1 MTDVNTMEWNPATET
16 VPEKT
21 PGTGSRD
28 QTFLVGEN
36 VYLRT
41 FAPGD
46 EKTATRWRR
55 SVFPKSPELVEK
67 WIKEDLPKEGRKNRS
82 HLAIVRKDDDEIV
95 GSIEIHHE
103 NIGKYLLPHV
113 DSLYGEIGQYWLAEA
128 VHLVADW
135 QIVESYVPVVSLTLP
150 ANQETAVCSIEAN
163 GFVQTAVWR
172 EMYEINGQ
180 RVDRL
185 NFCRFSPEWLERI
198 GDPMKVEMPRSGSG
212 EVRPIA
218 PSQAPEGDP
227 PKQALIFGKRVYLRP
242 EDKKDARITVDSSRK
257 EEETFFDIGR
267 HLMSQAGWESFL
279 ASTAGEEFPDK
290 LWFAVCLKDTHE
302 VIGSVG
308 LLNIDYVHRTA
319 ETGSAFHSA
328 THRGQGYGSEA
339 KQLLLEYVF
348 DVLGFHMVNS
358 FVYFPNTRSA
368 AALRKQGYREAGRCC
383 WMYPYEGG
391 FGNMVTFDL
400 LADEWRAIPRES

>member
-1 MTDVNTMEWNPATET
+1 MTDVITLDQKPATET
-16 VPEKT
+16 VPDKT

-46 EKTATRWRR
+46 EKTATRWRQ

-67 WIKEDLPKEGRKNRS
+67 WIKEDLPKDGKNNRS
-82 HLAIVRKDDDEIV
+82 HLAIVRKADDEIV
-95 GSIEIHHE
+95 GSMQILHE
-103 NIGKYLLPHV
+103 TVGKRLTPHV
-113 DSLYGEIGQYWLAEA
+113 DPLYGDIGQYWLVEA
-128 VHLVADW
+128 VRLVADW
-135 QIVESYVPVVSLTLP
+135 QLVESFVPSVGVVVSGHFHIVI
-150 ANQETAVCSIEAN
+150 QELQPN
-163 GFVQTAVWR
+163 GFVETARWR
-172 EMYEINGQ
+172 EMLEINGQ

-185 NFCRFSPEWLERI
+185 NFSRFSPEWLERI
-198 GDPMKVEMPRSGSG
+198 GDPMQAELPRSGTG
-212 EVRPIA
+212 GVRLIA
-218 PSQAPEGDP
+218 PAQAPEGDP
-227 PKQALIFGKRVYLRP
+227 PKQALIFGQRVYLRP
-242 EDKKDARITVDSSRK
+242 EDKKDARISVESSRK

-279 ASTAGEEFPDK
+279 GSTAGEEFPDK

-308 LLNIDYVHRTA
+308 LLDINYVHRTA
-319 ETGSAFHSA
+319 ETGSAFHSVQ
-328 THRGQGYGSEA
+328 HRGQGYGSEA

-348 DVLGFHMVNS
+348 NVMGLHMVTS

-368 AALRKQGYREAGRCC
+368 AALRKQGYREAGRVC
-383 WMYPYEGG
+383 WLYPYEGG

-400 LADEWRAIPRES
+400 LADEWRALPRES